1 MAGVIDYVIDV
12 KKFIIQLKQAKYVL
26 ISKTRNERFIRL
38 DDKIVDEGY
47 MNYGIAAYYISDLIT
62 DMYKVGLVCKK
73 MVWNYKSRDEYYL
86 LFKNKL
92 K

>member
-1 MAGVIDYVIDV
+1 MD
-12 KKFIIQLKQAKYVL
+12 
-26 ISKTRNERFIRL
+26 
-38 DDKIVDEGY
+38 
-47 MNYGIAAYYISDLIT
+47 YGIAAYYISDLIT
-62 DMYKVGLVCKK
+62 DMYKEGLVCKK